1 MPERFAPTR
10 PNYLCFVST
19 PTIDIEPERKSPVR
33 ILQHTGL
40 LYLLNTLDAD
50 VFGVG
55 SVYISE
61 KSKAISVHK
70 VRHALAL
77 TIFIPT
83 PF

>member
-1 MPERFAPTR
+1 MFTFAR
-10 PNYLCFVST
+10 IFFVRDQKKTSL
-19 PTIDIEPERKSPVR
+19 PF
-33 ILQHTGL
+33 LF
-40 LYLLNTLDAD
+40 NTLDAD
-50 VFGVG
+50 VLGVG
-55 SVYISE
+55 SVYISV